1 MFMNILFAAS
11 EAVPYAASGGLAD
24 VIGSLPKAIKG
35 KGHECRIVIPL
46 YKAIPDELRKR
57 MKFVVNITV
66 DVSWRKQYCG
76 IFTAVNDGITYYF
89 IDNEYYFSRD
99 GLYGFYDDCER
110 FVFFSRAVLEMLRY
124 IDFKPDV
131 INSND
136 WQTAL
141 IPVYY
146 NIYYKYQQGYD
157 GIRNVFT
164 IHNIE
169 YQGRYGKEVLNEL
182 MGIPMYHA
190 NLLEYDGYINM
201 MKGAIE
207 TADKITTVSPSYAW
221 EILDPWYAHGL
232 DRILVTKQYKLKGIL
247 NGIDSDI
254 FNPEKDSTIA
264 ANYSPENLSGKAV
277 CKKKLMSEIGL
288 DDDNEPVIGIVTRF
302 VGHKGIDLIR
312 NVFEEIVHSGMKF
325 AVLGSGERIYEDFF
339 REMAA
344 RYTGKVAVEIGFR
357 PELSRKIYA
366 GADMF
371 LMPSQSEPCGLAQMI
386 SMRYG
391 TIPIVRE
398 TGGLRDSVRDNG
410 GENGNGFTFKTYN
423 ANDMLDAVKRAKSV
437 YDAPEN
443 WTELVKRAMKCDY
456 SWNASADE
464 YIKMYDE
471 LVSQLQ

>member
-1 MFMNILFAAS
+1 MNILFAAS

-24 VIGSLPKAIKG
+24 VVGSLPKKICA
-35 KGHECRIVIPL
+35 KGHDCRIVIPL
-46 YKAIPDELRKR
+46 YKTIGEEFRKE
-57 MKFVVNITV
+57 MTQITTITV

-76 IFTAVNDGITYYF
+76 IFTAEKNGIVYYF
-89 IDNEYYFSRD
+89 IDNEYYFARD

-110 FVFFSRAVLEMLRY
+110 FVFFSRAVLEMLRH
-124 IDFKPDV
+124 IDFKPDI
-131 INSND
+131 INAND

-146 NIYYKYQQGYD
+146 NVYYKYQQGYD
-157 GIRNVFT
+157 QIKNIFT

-169 YQGRYGKEVLNEL
+169 YQGRYGREVLNEL
-182 MGIPMYHA
+182 MGIPLYHA

-201 MKGAIE
+201 MKGAVE
-207 TADKITTVSPSYAW
+207 TADMITTVSPSYAW
-221 EILDPWYAHGL
+221 EILDPWFAHGL

-247 NGIDSDI
+247 NGIDYDV
-254 FNPEKDSTIA
+254 FDPEKDKQIA
-264 ANYSPENLSGKAV
+264 ANYSAKNIEGKAA
-277 CKKKLMSEIGL
+277 CKNALITRLGL
-288 DDDNEPVIGIVTRF
+288 DDGDEPIIGIVTRF

-312 NVFEEIVHSGMKF
+312 CVIEEIVHIGFKF
-325 AVLGSGERIYEDFF
+325 AVLGSGEKIYEDFF

-344 RYTGKVAVEIGFR
+344 RHPGRISANIGFI
-357 PELSRKIYA
+357 PELSRQIYA

-423 ANDMLDAVKRAKSV
+423 ANDMLDAVKRAKKC
-437 YDAPEN
+437 YDDQQE
-443 WTELVKRAMKCDY
+443 WSELVERSMKCDY
-456 SWNASADE
+456 SWSTSADL
-464 YIKMYDE
+464 YIETYKE
-471 LVSQLQ
+471 ILSK

>member
-1 MFMNILFAAS
+1 MNILFAAS

-24 VIGSLPKAIKG
+24 VVGSLPKKICA
-35 KGHECRIVIPL
+35 KGHDCRIVIPL
-46 YKAIPDELRKR
+46 YKTIGEEFRKE
-57 MKFVVNITV
+57 MTQITTITV

-76 IFTAVNDGITYYF
+76 IFTAEKNGIVYYF
-89 IDNEYYFSRD
+89 IDNEYYFARD

-110 FVFFSRAVLEMLRY
+110 FVFFSRAVLEMLRH
-124 IDFKPDV
+124 INFKPDI
-131 INSND
+131 INAND

-146 NIYYKYQQGYD
+146 NVYYKYQQGYD
-157 GIRNVFT
+157 QIKNIFT

-169 YQGRYGKEVLNEL
+169 YQGRYGREVLNEL
-182 MGIPMYHA
+182 MGIPLYHA

-201 MKGAIE
+201 MKGAVE
-207 TADKITTVSPSYAW
+207 TADMITTVSPSYAW
-221 EILDPWYAHGL
+221 EILDPWFAHGL

-247 NGIDSDI
+247 NGIDYDV
-254 FNPEKDSTIA
+254 FDPEKDKQIA
-264 ANYSPENLSGKAV
+264 ANYSAKNIEGKAA
-277 CKKKLMSEIGL
+277 CKNALITRLGL
-288 DDDNEPVIGIVTRF
+288 DDGDEPIIGIVTRF

-312 NVFEEIVHSGMKF
+312 CVIEEIVHIGFKF
-325 AVLGSGERIYEDFF
+325 AVLGSGEKIYEDFF

-344 RYTGKVAVEIGFR
+344 RHPGRISANIGFI
-357 PELSRKIYA
+357 PELSRQIYA

-423 ANDMLDAVKRAKSV
+423 ANDMLDAVKRAKKC
-437 YDAPEN
+437 YDDQQE
-443 WTELVKRAMKCDY
+443 WSELVERSMKCDY
-456 SWNASADE
+456 SWSTSADL
-464 YIKMYDE
+464 YIENYKE
-471 LVSQLQ
+471 ILSK

>member
-1 MFMNILFAAS
+1 MNILFAAS

-24 VIGSLPKAIKG
+24 VVGSLPKKICA
-35 KGHECRIVIPL
+35 KGHDCRIVIPL
-46 YKAIPDELRKR
+46 YKAIGEEFRKE
-57 MKFVVNITV
+57 MTQITTITV

-76 IFTAVNDGITYYF
+76 IFTAEKNGIVYYF
-89 IDNEYYFSRD
+89 IDNEYYFARD

-110 FVFFSRAVLEMLRY
+110 FVFFSRAVLEMLRH
-124 IDFKPDV
+124 IDFKPDI
-131 INSND
+131 INAND

-146 NIYYKYQQGYD
+146 NVYYKYQQGYD
-157 GIRNVFT
+157 QIKNIFT

-169 YQGRYGKEVLNEL
+169 YQGRYGREVLNEL
-182 MGIPMYHA
+182 MGIPLYHA

-201 MKGAIE
+201 MKGAVE
-207 TADKITTVSPSYAW
+207 TADMITTVSPSYAW
-221 EILDPWYAHGL
+221 EILDPWFAHGL

-247 NGIDSDI
+247 NGIDYDV
-254 FNPEKDSTIA
+254 FDPEKDKQIA
-264 ANYSPENLSGKAV
+264 ANYSAKNIEGKAA
-277 CKKKLMSEIGL
+277 CKNALITRLGL
-288 DDDNEPVIGIVTRF
+288 DDGDEPIIGIVTRF

-312 NVFEEIVHSGMKF
+312 CVIEEIVHIGFKF
-325 AVLGSGERIYEDFF
+325 AVLGSGEKIYEDFF

-344 RYTGKVAVEIGFR
+344 RHPGRISANIGFI
-357 PELSRKIYA
+357 PELSRQIYA

-423 ANDMLDAVKRAKSV
+423 ANDMLDAVKRAKKC
-437 YDAPEN
+437 YDDQQE
-443 WTELVKRAMKCDY
+443 WSELVERSMKCDY
-456 SWNASADE
+456 SWSTSADL
-464 YIKMYDE
+464 YIETYKE
-471 LVSQLQ
+471 ILSK